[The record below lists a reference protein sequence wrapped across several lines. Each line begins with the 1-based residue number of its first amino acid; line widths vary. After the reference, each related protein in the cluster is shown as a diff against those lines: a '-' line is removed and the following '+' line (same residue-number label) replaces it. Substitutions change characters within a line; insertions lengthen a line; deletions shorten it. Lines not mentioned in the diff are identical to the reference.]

1 MAYKKKNITNEG
13 KIMVNNELL
22 NEIRA
27 KLGESHEENDKI
39 LRAEVER
46 LAKAG
51 DIETMNAVGQL
62 MMDNL
67 PEDQR
72 NEIIRL
78 THIDGVRLD
87 QLYEQVEEH
96 LSKNEY
102 IEAKSIAEKLYKKIT
117 VDFAE
122 TDTIKYVSLRNP
134 FEDNLCQL
142 LFPSKKRLNRCPFDF
157 CAFITTYA
165 FILVE
170 TGSSIDA
177 LPVLEKARQFNPVDA
192 GPLFEMAEIF
202 KMTKNKKRIVEIT
215 RETLKIASSPLA
227 IARCYAN
234 MGYILTE
241 FAQYEEAAV
250 YYTASAM
257 MAPNPAIPLEMQH
270 LADLKGSQL
279 TVPPR
284 EKIEEVMKK
293 YDMTFG
299 PDNNVVSV
307 TAQLAVN
314 YLTSND
320 IPNALMAMKMTYN
333 LTHDE
338 SIKKLILKYEPNAE
352 MDAPAPGEIPNITR
366 TVNSDPEE

>member
-1 MAYKKKNITNEG
+1 MA
-13 KIMVNNELL
+13 NNEFL

-27 KLGESHEENDKI
+27 KLGDSPEENDKI
-39 LRAEVER
+39 LRAAVEQ
-46 LAKAG
+46 LAKEG
-51 DIETMNAVGQL
+51 DLETMNEVGQM

-67 PEDQR
+67 PEEKR
-72 NEIIRL
+72 NEIMRL
-78 THIDGVRLD
+78 THVDGVRLD

-96 LSKNEY
+96 LRKNEL
-102 IEAKSIAEKLYKKIT
+102 IEAKSKAEKLYKKIT

-122 TDTIKYVSLRNP
+122 TDKVRFVSLRNP

-142 LFPSKKRLNRCPFDF
+142 LFPADKTLNRCPFDF
-157 CAFITTYA
+157 CTFITTYA
-165 FILVE
+165 YILVE

-177 LPVLEKARQFNPVDA
+177 LPVLEKARQFNPVDV

-215 RETLKIASSPLA
+215 RDTLKIASSPLA

-234 MGYILTE
+234 MGYILTD

-250 YYTASAM
+250 FYTASAM

-270 LADLKGSQL
+270 LADLKGSQIA
-279 TVPPR
+279 VPSR
-284 EKIEEVMKK
+284 EQIEEVMKK

-299 PDNNVVSV
+299 ADNNVISV
-307 TAQLAVN
+307 AAQLSVN
-314 YLTSND
+314 YLTAND

-333 LTHDE
+333 LTRDE
-338 SIKKLILKYEPNAE
+338 SIKKLILKYEPDAS
-352 MDAPAPGEIPNITR
+352 MDAPAPGEKPNITQ
-366 TVNSDPEE
+366 TVNNNPEE